1 MKSEII
7 KALKQIEHTFDWFT
21 PEGDEFTTATKS
33 FELETEHYYIDLEIE
48 VLIRFTSYEDYDMD
62 ELNVIDWMVSNKLT
76 NELLID
82 CTFKTI
88 TEDEILDNINI
99 EL

>member
-1 MKSEII
+1 MKAEII
-7 KALKQIEHTFDWFT
+7 KALKQVEHTFDWFS
-21 PEGDEFTTATKS
+21 PEGDEFTSDTKS
-33 FELETEHYYIDLEIE
+33 FEIETENYYIDLEVE
-48 VLIRFTSYEDYDMD
+48 VLVRFTSYDEYEMD
-62 ELNVIDWMVSNKLT
+62 ELNVIDWMVSNKRT